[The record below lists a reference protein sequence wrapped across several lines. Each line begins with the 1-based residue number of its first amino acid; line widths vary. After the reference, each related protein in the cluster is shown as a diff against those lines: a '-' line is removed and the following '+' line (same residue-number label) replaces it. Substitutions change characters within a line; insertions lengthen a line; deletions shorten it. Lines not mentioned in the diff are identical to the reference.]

1 MPSPS
6 SRTGPSGKPLLPKS
20 RKPRV
25 LVLGDRVKEEV
36 SSLARR
42 IRKHL
47 GERVDFQGS
56 DLARRWTPITSN
68 PDLVVVLG
76 GDGAVLAAS
85 HRLGPRR
92 VPVLGV
98 NFGSVGFLAG
108 VSPQR
113 AMQVLDQVLDGKGKC
128 EDRAMMRAKVERN
141 GKVLLD
147 THILNEVVIS
157 RASSGRLI
165 SADLVV
171 DRRPVCTFRGDG
183 LIISTATGSTA
194 YNLAAGG
201 PILSPS
207 LDAWVVTPIAPHML
221 SARPLVLPGHRSA
234 LIHVGEVGMF
244 TADGHQEFQL
254 EADDRIRV
262 EASKRRFRLLVD
274 SNEGFYARLRGKL
287 HWGATPGLTN
297 PA

>member
-1 MPSPS
+1 MPVPFS
-6 SRTGPSGKPLLPKS
+6 SAGQSAKPLLPRS

-25 LVLGDRVKEEV
+25 LVLGDRLKEEV
-36 SSLARR
+36 PSLARR

-47 GERVDFQGS
+47 GDRVDFQGS
-56 DLARRWTPITSN
+56 DLARRWKPITSN

-85 HRLGPRR
+85 HRLESRR

-108 VSPQR
+108 VSPER
-113 AMQVLDQVLDGKGKC
+113 ATQVLDEILEGKGRC
-128 EDRAMMRAKVERN
+128 EDRAMMRAKVERG

-147 THILNEVVIS
+147 THILNEAVIS
-157 RASSGRLI
+157 RASRGRLI
-165 SADLVV
+165 SAGLVV

-183 LIISTATGSTA
+183 VIISTATGSTA

-221 SARPLVLPGHRSA
+221 SARPIVLPGHRSA
-234 LIHVGEVGMF
+234 LIHTEEAGMF

-254 EADDRIRV
+254 NAGDRIRV

-274 SNEGFYARLRGKL
+274 ADEGFYARLRGKL
-287 HWGATPGLTN
+287 HWGATPGTTEI
-297 PA
+297 A

>member
-25 LVLGDRVKEEV
+25 LVLGDRVTEEV

-147 THILNEVVIS
+147 THILNE
-157 RASSGRLI
+157 
-165 SADLVV
+165 DLVV